1 METDQPAPENPDQGS
16 PDDQR
21 TSPARSYECTFCK
34 RGFSNA
40 QALGGHM
47 NIHRRDKAKLKQA
60 SSPGETTQQS
70 LDIVPKIIPSSYSP
84 NHPSC
89 TTVLQPRADAK
100 SSQEIRSSP
109 GKWPWV
115 IQGDDDA
122 DKRDK
127 THVGEIRQ
135 LPLFD
140 EKPSTTDQNYPSS
153 QVQGGIGKGISSSQW
168 SSGSDQ
174 LDLELRLG
182 PEPQDSSPT
191 MTTKKF
197 F

>member
-1 METDQPAPENPDQGS
+1 METDQPAQENPDQGS
-16 PDDQR
+16 SDEQEE
-21 TSPARSYECTFCK
+21 SPARSYECTFCK

-60 SSPGETTQQS
+60 SPTETSTTTTQRS
-70 LDIVPKIIPSSYSP
+70 LDMIPKIIPSYSP
-84 NHPSC
+84 SHPSSK
-89 TTVLQPRADAK
+89 TQPIAD
-100 SSQEIRSSP
+100 SSSP
-109 GKWPWV
+109 GKWPVWV
-115 IQGDDDA
+115 IQDDDVN
-122 DKRDK
+122 KRDK
-127 THVGEIRQ
+127 TSCHVGSEIRQ

-140 EKPSTTDQNYPSS
+140 EKPSITDQNPSS
-153 QVQGGIGKGISSSQW
+153 NQVQGGIEKGLSSSQG
-168 SSGSDQ
+168 SPGSD

-191 MTTKKF
+191 MTAKKF

>member
-1 METDQPAPENPDQGS
+1 METDHQPAAENPDQASSDHEQG
-16 PDDQR
+16 
-21 TSPARSYECTFCK
+21 TSPARSYECIFCK

-60 SSPGETTQQS
+60 SPSETNQQS
-70 LDIVPKIIPSSYSP
+70 PDITKIVPSYSP
-84 NHPSC
+84 NHPSS
-89 TTVLQPRADAK
+89 TAVQPIADAR
-100 SSQEIRSSP
+100 SGQERRSP

-115 IQGDDDA
+115 FQDDD
-122 DKRDK
+122 DVNK
-127 THVGEIRQ
+127 EIRQ

-140 EKPSTTDQNYPSS
+140 EKPSITDQNPSS
-153 QVQGGIGKGISSSQW
+153 QVQGGGIGKGLSSSQG
-168 SSGSDQ
+168 SSESET

>member
-1 METDQPAPENPDQGS
+1 METDQPAPENPDQVSSDEQGA
-16 PDDQR
+16 
-21 TSPARSYECTFCK
+21 SPARSYECTFCK

-60 SSPGETTQQS
+60 LPSETTQQS
-70 LDIVPKIIPSSYSP
+70 LDIPKIIPSYSP
-84 NHPSC
+84 NHPS
-89 TTVLQPRADAK
+89 TVQSIVDAW
-100 SSQEIRSSP
+100 SIQERSSP

-115 IQGDDDA
+115 IQDGDDVN
-122 DKRDK
+122 KRDK
-127 THVGEIRQ
+127 TSCHVGEIRQ

-140 EKPSTTDQNYPSS
+140 EKPSITDKNPSS
-153 QVQGGIGKGISSSQW
+153 QVQGGIEKGLSSNQ
-168 SSGSDQ
+168 GSPGSE

-182 PEPQDSSPT
+182 PEPQDSSPIT
-191 MTTKKF
+191 TTKKF

>member
-1 METDQPAPENPDQGS
+1 METDQPAPETEDQVSLDEQGA
-16 PDDQR
+16 
-21 TSPARSYECTFCK
+21 SPARSYECTFCK

-60 SSPGETTQQS
+60 SPSETTQQS
-70 LDIVPKIIPSSYSP
+70 LEIPKIIPSYSP

-89 TTVLQPRADAK
+89 TTIESIAVAR
-100 SSQEIRSSP
+100 SCQERSSP
-109 GKWPWV
+109 AGKWPWV
-115 IQGDDDA
+115 IQYDDD
-122 DKRDK
+122 DVNKRDK
-127 THVGEIRQ
+127 TSCHTGEIKQ

-140 EKPSTTDQNYPSS
+140 EKPSITDQNPSN
-153 QVQGGIGKGISSSQW
+153 QVQGVIEKGLSSSHG
-168 SSGSDQ
+168 SSGSQ

-182 PEPQDSSPT
+182 PDPQDSSPT